1 MAFELWY
8 EPSLNSMVAAD
19 ASPSSIATSNS
30 ARIAYGW
37 RVFEEMLEGIYLG
50 PVIEYFGSEG
60 YRQLRLGAH
69 ITESR
74 GSEWSAAV
82 GWAQDSQGRASPFVR
97 LNKLKRL

>member
-1 MAFELWY
+1 LVRAVIEFHGRGRRLAVLY
-8 EPSLNSMVAAD
+8 RNQQFGPH
-19 ASPSSIATSNS
+19 
-30 ARIAYGW
+30 RW